1 MPATPLSRQTIV
13 ITGATSGI
21 GLALARKA
29 ARAGAAVALVARDGA
44 GLEAVAAELR
54 AAGGRAEPVVADVS
68 REEDVARV
76 VDTAH
81 HALGGFDAWVNDA
94 SVGVYCD
101 LMDLPT
107 DEHRRVFDVNY
118 WGVVYGSRAAVRY
131 WNAHGR
137 GGALINLGS
146 VMSDVPAPLLGS
158 YAASKHAVRG
168 YTNSLRIE
176 LLRQRSPVTVT
187 LIKPASIGT
196 PFALNSRN
204 HTDGEAVIPPPLY
217 APEVVADAILS
228 AVVHPR
234 REIVVGGAGLV
245 QMLLATHA
253 PALFERMAAGGTGAF
268 SLKGRADRSR
278 SSLFEPGRSGRAH
291 ADAPGRPFSV
301 ITALQTHPRVFAG
314 LGLGVLAGVLI
325 AGAWSRPDVRREVA
339 RELPRAS
346 RRARKAAR
354 RLSRRADKL
363 ARNLHEQAPLAG
375 RRAAELAAAL
385 PDSLPRLGREVARH
399 ARRTWSAL
407 G

>member
-1 MPATPLSRQTIV
+1 MTSAASLSHKTLV

-29 ARAGAAVALVARDGA
+29 AKAGAAVVLVARNAGA
-44 GLEAVAAELR
+44 LDTIAAEIR
-54 AAGGRAEPVVADVS
+54 SAGGRAEPVAADVS

-76 VDTAH
+76 VDAAH

-94 SVGVYCD
+94 GVGVYCD
-101 LMDLPT
+101 LVDLPT

-118 WGVVYGSRAAVRY
+118 WGVVHGSRAAVRY

-146 VMSDVPAPLLGS
+146 VMSDIPAPLLGS

-168 YTNSLRIE
+168 YTHSLRIE
-176 LLRQRSPVTVT
+176 LLREKSPVSVT

-217 APEVVADAILS
+217 APEVVAKAILS

-234 REIVVGGAGLV
+234 REIVVGSAGLM
-245 QMLLATHA
+245 QMLFATHA
-253 PALFERMAAGGTGAF
+253 PALFERLAARATGAF
-268 SLKGRADRSR
+268 SLKGRPDRSR
-278 SSLFEPGRSGRAH
+278 SSLFEAGRGGRAH

-301 ITALQTHPRVFAG
+301 ITLLQTRPGVVAG
-314 LGLGVLAGVLI
+314 LGLGVLAGALI

-339 RELPRAS
+339 HELPRLG
-346 RRARKAAR
+346 RRARRAAR
-354 RLSRRADKL
+354 RLSGRADRL
-363 ARNLHEQAPLAG
+363 TLDLHQRGPDAR
-375 RRAAELAAAL
+375 RRAAAL
-385 PDSLPRLGREVARH
+385 VADAWPRLGETLADAARP
-399 ARRTWSAL
+399 RRR
-407 G
+407 